1 MKIAI
6 AQINTSVGNID
17 ANKDKIIEQICI
29 AKNQEADLIAFCEM
43 TMTGTP
49 CYDMS
54 ANEAF
59 VENALFEISEIAEY
73 AQGIDILI
81 GTPLIIDGEAF
92 SGVLHIRGGEIQK
105 EYYKAMISS
114 VNELGYISGVES
126 AAFPEGNELENIV
139 EVRGEKILLA
149 IGDDVNYLNEL
160 EYLKKHHD
168 LSVVLNMTAR
178 RYYHDAL
185 YNDTTQTNDQA
196 LDLGLPVITINAVG
210 ASADIIFYGGSS
222 VVNSRGE
229 AIVNLPLFEEEM
241 VVVDTFDIDSY
252 NKIPVKKRT
261 AKGKSR
267 DTHNAII
274 LGVRDYFHKRGFNK
288 ACLGLSGGIDS
299 AVVLAL
305 AVEALGAENVDVLIM
320 PSQFSSDHSVADS
333 LEMVARLGVKEFT
346 LPIEGIYNSFMEQL
360 KTPFGDLPFSLAE
373 ENLQSRIRGTMLMA
387 YSNKFGAL
395 LLNTTNKCE
404 AAMGYGTL
412 YGDTNGALSI
422 LGDLYK
428 GEVYDLARYINE
440 EKEIIPQNILTKAP
454 SAELRPNQKDSDS
467 LPDYDV
473 LDKVLYKMIEGGL
486 SVDDIIAEGFD
497 MKIVKNIE
505 HQLKINEYKRYQ
517 LPPILRLSEMVL
529 GVDRVLPF

>member
-6 AQINTSVGNID
+6 SQINTSVGNIS
-17 ANKDKIIEQICI
+17 ANRDKIIEQICI

-43 TMTGTP
+43 TITGTP

-54 ANEAF
+54 TNEEF

-73 AQGIDILI
+73 ANGIDILI
-81 GTPLIIDGEAF
+81 GTPLVIDGEAF

-105 EYYKAMISS
+105 EYYKAMVSS
-114 VNELGYISGVES
+114 VNELGFISGVES
-126 AAFPEGNELENIV
+126 ESFPEGNELENIV
-139 EVRGEKILLA
+139 DTRGEKILLA
-149 IGDDVNYLNEL
+149 IGDDVNYLNDL
-160 EYLKKHHD
+160 NCLKKHD
-168 LSVVLNMTAR
+168 ISVVINMTAR

-185 YNDTTQTNDQA
+185 YNDTVITCDQA
-196 LDLGLPVITINAVG
+196 ADLQLPIITVNAVG
-210 ASADIIFYGGSS
+210 ASADTIFYGGSS

-229 AIVNLPLFEEEM
+229 TIVSLPQFTEDM
-241 VVVDTFDIDSY
+241 VVVDTYDIDSY
-252 NKIPVKKRT
+252 NKIPLKKRT

-267 DTHNAII
+267 DTHNAIVLAI
-274 LGVRDYFHKRGFNK
+274 KDYFYKRGFTK

-320 PSQFSSDHSVADS
+320 PSQFSSDHSVSDS
-333 LEMVARLGVKEFT
+333 LDMVSRLGVKQHT
-346 LPIEGIYNSFMEQL
+346 IPIEGIYNSFMEQL
-360 KTPFGDLPFSLAE
+360 KAPFGDSPFSLAE
-373 ENLQSRIRGTMLMA
+373 ENLQSRIRGTLLMA
-387 YSNKFGAL
+387 YSNKFNSL

-428 GEVYDLARYINE
+428 GEIYDLARYINE
-440 EKEIIPQNILTKAP
+440 DKEIIPLSIIEKAP
-454 SAELRPNQKDSDS
+454 SAELRPDQKDSDS
-467 LPDYDV
+467 LPEYDV
-473 LDKVLYKMIEGGL
+473 LDKVLFKIIEGGM
-486 SVDDIIAEGFD
+486 STDDIIAEGFD
-497 MKIVKNIE
+497 MEIVKKIE
-505 HQLKINEYKRYQ
+505 YLLKINEYKRYQ
-517 LPPILRLSEMVL
+517 LPPVLRLSERVL